1 MAAQNNLL
9 ISLHKMAQDE
19 NFVTEAFSN
28 LLQRLLDEDSSVAV
42 DILEKLTNG
51 EFPPKNADAR
61 MVRVRTQVSGKFG
74 RPDVELS
81 YGEHKVVVEVKLEA
95 GLGEDQLGRYQKALA
110 ETAVDGKYLLVL
122 LSRHAVQ
129 IETSLSELVIRK
141 RWFQVV
147 QWLKEH
153 QSGGRIHDVINQFL
167 THQFVEFAE
176 YRCMTIEK
184 VGSELVAGLASARN
198 LCSMIQLWIE
208 GRNRT
213 FSSSF
218 GRDWAGF
225 YTNGPTKDY
234 FVGIHHNDPRVL
246 VFENEKAN
254 LDHDGA
260 AVNDRFR
267 FVRRSYGA
275 RWCQELVL
283 NTPEDSFFA
292 LSRDEQ
298 IVRVEQFLSS
308 SLSAAEELRR

>member
-1 MAAQNNLL
+1 
-9 ISLHKMAQDE
+9 
-19 NFVTEAFSN
+19 
-28 LLQRLLDEDSSVAV
+28 
-42 DILEKLTNG
+42 
-51 EFPPKNADAR
+51 
-61 MVRVRTQVSGKFG
+61 
-74 RPDVELS
+74 
-81 YGEHKVVVEVKLEA
+81 
-95 GLGEDQLGRYQKALA
+95 
-110 ETAVDGKYLLVL
+110 
-122 LSRHAVQ
+122 
-129 IETSLSELVIRK
+129 
-141 RWFQVV
+141 
-147 QWLKEH
+147 
-153 QSGGRIHDVINQFL
+153 
-167 THQFVEFAE
+167 
-176 YRCMTIEK
+176 
-184 VGSELVAGLASARN
+184 
-198 LCSMIQLWIE
+198 MIQLWIE